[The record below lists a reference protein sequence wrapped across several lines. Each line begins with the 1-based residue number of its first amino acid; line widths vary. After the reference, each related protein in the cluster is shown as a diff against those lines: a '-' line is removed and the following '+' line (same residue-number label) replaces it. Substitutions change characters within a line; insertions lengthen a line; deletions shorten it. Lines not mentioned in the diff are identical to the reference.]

1 MKKFYHNLYQTQVK
15 VGVFTLLILAVLVV
29 GYLWLSSRINAKRQR
44 QVHISFDEIIGLE
57 VGDKAMFR
65 GMEVGRVKRVEA
77 RPSDILVTANIDH
90 DIRLKEGAVFY
101 VAMTSLM
108 GGSALNI
115 SQGTGDGYIDLR
127 AVQKGIPP
135 VGMTS
140 IMVKVSATVEEL
152 HRLLADLRSEQGV
165 IAKSA
170 ALVDNANMTVSTV
183 NGLAANTDLELS
195 RTLDRIQEM
204 TGEVKN
210 LVNANSANVSS
221 LLGSAPNTL
230 AGINSTVDSLQILSR
245 RLGETVNAMNS
256 GKGTAG
262 KLINDDMLYKKLT
275 SSVAD
280 LDSLLLDIKA
290 NPKRYVRFSL
300 F

>member
-1 MKKFYHNLYQTQVK
+1 
-15 VGVFTLLILAVLVV
+15 
-29 GYLWLSSRINAKRQR
+29 
-44 QVHISFDEIIGLE
+44 
-57 VGDKAMFR
+57 
-65 GMEVGRVKRVEA
+65 
-77 RPSDILVTANIDH
+77 
-90 DIRLKEGAVFY
+90 
-101 VAMTSLM
+101 
-108 GGSALNI
+108 
-115 SQGTGDGYIDLR
+115 
-127 AVQKGIPP
+127 
-135 VGMTS
+135 
-140 IMVKVSATVEEL
+140 
-152 HRLLADLRSEQGV
+152 
-165 IAKSA
+165 
-170 ALVDNANMTVSTV
+170 MTVSTV